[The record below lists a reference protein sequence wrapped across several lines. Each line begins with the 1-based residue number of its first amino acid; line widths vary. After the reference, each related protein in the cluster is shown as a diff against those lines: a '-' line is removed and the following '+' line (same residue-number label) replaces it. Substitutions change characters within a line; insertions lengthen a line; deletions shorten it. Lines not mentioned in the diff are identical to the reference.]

1 MRENVLVTVV
11 CTCFNHQK
19 YVAESLQSVLNQS
32 HKNIQL
38 IVVDDYSTDNSVD
51 VIADFIKNFPEIQ
64 FIKNKTN
71 LGLTKSV
78 NHAMT
83 FTKGDFFIDLSADDI
98 LLHNCIETQVET
110 FRKSNFENLAIVYGN
125 VALINENGNHE
136 SYYFEVNDHL
146 KVKKAKK
153 SGDIYAEIISMK
165 TTICSVAAMYKKAIF
180 DLFNGYDESL
190 SYEDLDYW
198 LRVSRDCNIEFIDQV
213 LVQKRTVPN
222 SLQSTLYSKKNKNSI
237 STLIILKKAYR
248 LNRTKAEH
256 FILRKRVNFQIINAF
271 RNRNYIL
278 MIQNCWLRLKVG
290 IRSL

>member
-1 MRENVLVTVV
+1 MREDVLVTVV

-19 YVAESLQSVLNQS
+19 YVIESLQSVLNQS

-51 VIADFIKNFPEIQ
+51 IIEDFIKNFPEIQ
-64 FIKNKTN
+64 FIKNQTN

-83 FTKGDFFIDLSADDI
+83 FAKGDFFIDLSADDV
-98 LLHNCIETQVET
+98 LLPNCVAIQLAT
-110 FRKSNFENLAIVYGN
+110 FKKSNFENLAIVYGN

-136 SYYFEVNDHL
+136 SYYFEVDDNL
-146 KVKKAKK
+146 KVKIAKK

-165 TTICSVAAMYKKAIF
+165 TTICSVAAMYKKTIF
-180 DLFNGYDESL
+180 DQYNRYDESL

-198 LRVSRDCNIEFIDQV
+198 LRVSRNCNIEFIDQV

-222 SLQSTLYSKKNKNSI
+222 SLQSTLYTKKNKNSI
-237 STLIILKKAYR
+237 STFHILKKAYR
-248 LNRTKAEH
+248 LNRTKEEH

-271 RNRNYIL
+271 RNRNYRLI
-278 MIQNCWLRLKVG
+278 IQNCWLRLKIG
-290 IRSL
+290 IKSI